1 MHKMDICGQLHRIE
15 ANVELIT
22 TKNASIQAENLR
34 LKKLLQ
40 LKSSEVADMR
50 AKMDLAA
57 KKINELIE
65 KTTTEQQWT

>member
-22 TKNASIQAENLR
+22 TKNASIQAENIR

-57 KKINELIE
+57 KKISELIE
-65 KTTTEQQWT
+65 KTTTEQQ

>member
-65 KTTTEQQWT
+65 KTTTEQQ